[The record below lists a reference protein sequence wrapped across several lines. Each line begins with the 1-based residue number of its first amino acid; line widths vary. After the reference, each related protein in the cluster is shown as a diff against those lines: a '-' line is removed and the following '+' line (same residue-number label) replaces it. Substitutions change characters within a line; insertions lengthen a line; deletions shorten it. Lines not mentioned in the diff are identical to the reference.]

1 MHRANLH
8 GSCAERTQQ
17 NYNIRSARAMRTR
30 NERGAFAVGFGT
42 TTRVRNLVACAGL
55 AAMLAL
61 AGCASSGAPE
71 SATSAASTKGIVKV
85 VPQRDWSDAV
95 LYFVILDRFADG
107 DGSNDDKVDRNN
119 PGGWHG
125 GDLKGL
131 TAHLDEIAG
140 LGATAIWIT
149 PVVKQID
156 FCPPSQAP
164 VGVTVPGGWFEH
176 CAFHGYWAD
185 DFTRLDP
192 HYGTEDDLRK
202 LVAAAHARGMKVL
215 LDVVYNHVG
224 YDAHY
229 LHDPATSDWVRTKPV
244 ECSEDEIHC
253 QVGGL
258 PDLKTELPA
267 VQDYL
272 FAAHLGLAKRTGLD
286 GFRLDTVKH
295 VEHEFWQRHRAATRA
310 QLGADFFLLGEVWG
324 GSATVLDDYFAAD
337 ELNAGFDFTFKG
349 SCESFVQGKG
359 RTIAFASYLEKRD
372 KVRAGHYLAHYLSSH
387 DEPMAL
393 ANLGGDK
400 QAFKLCVA
408 LQMTS
413 LGIPTIY
420 YGEEVARAGSTW
432 PLNRGDMPWGKR
444 AVLPG
449 KGLARDEEMRTY
461 YQRLIKARRENVALS
476 AGSFKRLSA
485 DGDLLVFERSDA
497 ASGNA
502 VVVAVNRGSKEITSV
517 VDAPQAWGA
526 SGEAV
531 DAIGGVK
538 MAVNAGRIAVN
549 VPPHTA
555 RVYIKKT

>member
-1 MHRANLH
+1 MHARSGQGAIAD
-8 GSCAERTQQ
+8 GSRPTAIVRSVCTCA
-17 NYNIRSARAMRTR
+17 
-30 NERGAFAVGFGT
+30 
-42 TTRVRNLVACAGL
+42 LVS
-55 AAMLAL
+55 LAL
-61 AGCASSGAPE
+61 AFVGCA
-71 SATSAASTKGIVKV
+71 ATPAASTKAAASTKGIVRV
-85 VPQRDWSDAV
+85 VPQRDWSDSV

-107 DGSNDDKVDRNN
+107 DGANNAKVDRNN

-125 GDLKGL
+125 GDLRGL
-131 TAHLDEIAG
+131 TAQLNEIAS
-140 LGATAIWIT
+140 LGATALWIT
-149 PVVKQID
+149 PVVQQID

-164 VGVTVPGGWFEH
+164 VGITVPGGWFEH
-176 CAFHGYWAD
+176 CGFHGYWAE

-192 HYGTEDDLRK
+192 HFGTEADLRA
-202 LVAAAHARGMKVL
+202 LVEAAHARGIKVL

-229 LHDPATSDWVRTKPV
+229 LKDPATAGWVRTKPV
-244 ECSEDEIHC
+244 ECSVDELHC

-258 PDLKTELPA
+258 PDLRTELPA

-272 FAAHLGLAKRTGLD
+272 LNAHLGLAKRSGLD

-295 VEHEFWQRHRAATRA
+295 VEHEFWERHRRETRA
-310 QLGADFFLLGEVWG
+310 QLGNDFFLLAEVWG
-324 GSATVLDDYFAAD
+324 GSATVLDDYFAPD
-337 ELNAGFDFTFKG
+337 EMDAGFDFTFKG

-359 RTIAFASYLEKRD
+359 RTIAFASYLEKRH
-372 KVRAGHYLAHYLSSH
+372 KVREGHYLAHYLSSH

-400 QAFKLCVA
+400 DAFKLCVA

-420 YGEEVARAGSTW
+420 YGEEVARPGSTW

-444 AVLPG
+444 ALLPG
-449 KGLARDEEMRTY
+449 KGLARDEDMRAY
-461 YQRLIKARRENVALS
+461 YQKLIRARRENVALS
-476 AGSFKRLSA
+476 SGGFHRLSS

-497 ASGNA
+497 ASGSA
-502 VVVAVNRGSKEITSV
+502 VVVAINRGQKEITSV

-526 SGEAV
+526 SGEAL
-531 DAIGGVK
+531 DAISGAK
-538 MAVNAGRIAVN
+538 MSVNAGRIAVN
-549 VPPHTA
+549 VPPRAA